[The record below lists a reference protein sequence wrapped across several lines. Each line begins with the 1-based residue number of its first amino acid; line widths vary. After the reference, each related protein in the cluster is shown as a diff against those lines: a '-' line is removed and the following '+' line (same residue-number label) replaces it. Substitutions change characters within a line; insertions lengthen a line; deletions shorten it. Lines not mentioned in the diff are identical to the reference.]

1 LLYEKAFALPTIQS
15 LEAENKI
22 LKDLLYSAVEA
33 LREWSTD
40 ESSDLIEIDKQI
52 KKHKINFNN

>member
-1 LLYEKAFALPTIQS
+1 MKKSFALSTISS

-33 LREWSTD
+33 LREWSND
-40 ESSDLIEIDKQI
+40 ESSDLIEIDKAI
-52 KKHKINFNN
+52 KENGINFNS

>member
-1 LLYEKAFALPTIQS
+1 MKKPLLPSIPS

-33 LREWSTD
+33 LREWSND
-40 ESSDLIEIDKQI
+40 ESSDLVEIDKAI
-52 KKHKINFNN
+52 KKNKINFNS